1 MGSPLA
7 MASSAQAA
15 AAPSAFTSLAPY
27 RLLDTRYG
35 VGAANVAVAKGGTVH
50 LQVATRG
57 GVPATGVSAVVLNV
71 TVTAPTKPGY
81 VTVYRDGT
89 TRPTAS
95 NLNFV
100 AGQTIPN
107 LVIAP
112 VGANGKVAL
121 YNGSGG
127 TIHLIADVSGY
138 YRSRARTAAGAFGAL
153 APYRLLDTR
162 YGLGAPKVAVAAGGM
177 VALQVT
183 GRGGV
188 PSAGVSAVVLNVT
201 ATAPTRAG
209 SVTVFG
215 TGSIRPAANDV
226 NFVAGQSVPN
236 LVTAAVGTG
245 GKVSLYNGSAGTVH
259 LIADVSGYYVPS
271 VVGVFGSLPQPRLL
285 DTRTGV
291 GAAKRSVAGYATVG
305 LQVTGRGGVPAT
317 GVSAVV
323 LNVMAASPTRAGYV
337 TVYGAGA
344 PARPRP
350 T

>member
-1 MGSPLA
+1 M
-7 MASSAQAA
+7 
-15 AAPSAFTSLAPY
+15 
-27 RLLDTRYG
+27 
-35 VGAANVAVAKGGTVH
+35 
-50 LQVATRG
+50 
-57 GVPATGVSAVVLNV
+57 
-71 TVTAPTKPGY
+71 
-81 VTVYRDGT
+81 
-89 TRPTAS
+89 
-95 NLNFV
+95 
-100 AGQTIPN
+100 
-107 LVIAP
+107 
-112 VGANGKVAL
+112 
-121 YNGSGG
+121 
-127 TIHLIADVSGY
+127 
-138 YRSRARTAAGAFGAL
+138 
-153 APYRLLDTR
+153 
-162 YGLGAPKVAVAAGGM
+162 
-177 VALQVT
+177 
-183 GRGGV
+183 
-188 PSAGVSAVVLNVT
+188 
-201 ATAPTRAG
+201 
-209 SVTVFG
+209 TVFG

-323 LNVMAASPTRAGYV
+323 LNVMAASPIRAGYV